1 MKNYAILNS
10 DVFLYDL
17 LTDGRFC
24 SDVFD
29 LCRNGELTLIY
40 NDLLL
45 EDYLDIYKNS
55 TPEDEQRYKKTIER
69 IKTFGIELD
78 ITSIKNV
85 AKNKNSIVYKVVPST
100 ILYKSKNLEL
110 NNGLTVIDIE
120 EILRKIKK

>member
-29 LCRNGELTLIY
+29 LCRNGKLTLIY

-45 EDYLDIYKNS
+45 EDYLDIYKNNAS
-55 TPEDEQRYKKTIER
+55 EDEQRYKKTIER

-100 ILYKSKNLEL
+100 ILYNSKSPEL
-110 NNGLTVIDIE
+110 NNGLTVVDIE
-120 EILRKIKK
+120 EILRKI